1 MTLAFNCARHD
12 NKEKM
17 KCFIYGVSFREIFL
31 SVSIFHY
38 KTELDG
44 CGTAQ
49 LHSRLLQLHEFWT
62 GETGIQLLLIVLA
75 ADQSFCLRW

>member
-12 NKEKM
+12 KKEKM
-17 KCFIYGVSFREIFL
+17 KCFIYVVSFREIFL

-44 CGTAQ
+44 LEQYNCIPGFFNSMSSGLEKQ
-49 LHSRLLQLHEFWT
+49 EHNS
-62 GETGIQLLLIVLA
+62 
-75 ADQSFCLRW
+75 S